1 MVETMAEDAS
11 MHSVEATGRTLEEA
25 KEKALQMLG
34 VTDDQVEWQILDEGS
49 RGIFGVLGSTP
60 ARVRAT
66 VKSAPR
72 EAPSEESERKA
83 LAVVNAALRASG
95 LAVKAMKRGSYDCYV
110 ELELVG
116 RDAPRFAGPQ
126 LDALQYVLNIIIN
139 KRYDKTTRVLL
150 DVGDYRKQR
159 AEKLRRMALEV
170 AKQVK
175 ERGEEAVLDPLNAI
189 ERRVVHQA
197 LMNDPE
203 VYTYSEG
210 EEPERRVVIS
220 PRKQ

>member
-1 MVETMAEDAS
+1 MALPMTENAPLQ
-11 MHSVEATGRTLEEA
+11 SVEAIGRSVEEA
-25 KEKALQMLG
+25 KAKALQILQA
-34 VTDDQVEWQILDEGS
+34 TEDQVEWEILDEGS
-49 RGIFGVLGSTP
+49 RGILGVLGATP

-66 VKSAPR
+66 LKQTTR
-72 EAPSEESERKA
+72 QAPSEESERKA
-83 LAVVNAALRASG
+83 MAVVNAALRASG
-95 LAVKAMKRGSYDCYV
+95 LAVKAIKRDSYDCYV

-116 RDAPRFAGPQ
+116 RDAQRFAGPQ

-139 KRYDKTTRVLL
+139 KRYDKTVRVLL

-189 ERRVVHQA
+189 ERRIIHHA
-197 LMNDPE
+197 LMNDPD

>member
-1 MVETMAEDAS
+1 MVEPMTDNAPVQ
-11 MHSVEATGRTLEEA
+11 SVETTGRTIEEA
-25 KEKALQMLG
+25 KEKALQLLQA
-34 VTDDQVEWQILDEGS
+34 TEEQVEWEILDEGS
-49 RGIFGVLGSTP
+49 RGIFGVLGSVP

-66 VKSAPR
+66 LKTAVR
-72 EAPSEESERKA
+72 QAPSEESERKVM
-83 LAVVNAALRASG
+83 AVVNAALRASG
-95 LAVKAMKRGSYDCYV
+95 LAVKAIKRDSYDCYV

-116 RDAPRFAGPQ
+116 RDAQRFAGPQ

-150 DVGDYRKQR
+150 DVGDHRKQR
-159 AEKLRRMALEV
+159 AEKLRRMALEI

-189 ERRVVHQA
+189 ERRIIHHT
-197 LMNDPE
+197 LMNDPD

>member
-1 MVETMAEDAS
+1 MTENASLSSVET
-11 MHSVEATGRTLEEA
+11 TGRTVEEA
-25 KEKALQMLG
+25 KERALQLLNASE
-34 VTDDQVEWQILDEGS
+34 DQVDWEILDEGS
-49 RGIFGVLGSTP
+49 RGLFGVLGSAP

-66 VKSAPR
+66 LKQAARS
-72 EAPSEESERKA
+72 APSEESERKVM
-83 LAVVNAALRASG
+83 AVVNAAMRASG
-95 LAVKAMKRGSYDCYV
+95 LAVKAIKRDSYDCYV

-116 RDAPRFAGPQ
+116 RDAQRFAGPQ

-189 ERRVVHQA
+189 ERRIIHHA
-197 LMNDPE
+197 LMNDPD

>member
-1 MVETMAEDAS
+1 MSNTMPLPQQ
-11 MHSVEATGRTLEEA
+11 SVEVSARTVEEA
-25 KEKALQMLG
+25 KERALQMLQANP
-34 VTDDQVEWQILDEGS
+34 DEVEWEILEEGS

-66 VKSAPR
+66 LKRSLPK
-72 EAPSEESERKA
+72 APSEESERKVM
-83 LAVVNAALRASG
+83 AVVNAALRASG
-95 LAVKAMKRGSYDCYV
+95 LAIKAIKRDSYDCYV

-116 RDAPRFAGPQ
+116 RDAHRFEGPQ

-139 KRYDKTTRVLL
+139 KRYDPTTRVLL
-150 DVGDYRKQR
+150 DVNDYRKRR
-159 AEKLRRMALEV
+159 AESLRRMALAV
-170 AKQVK
+170 AQQVK

-189 ERRVVHQA
+189 ERRVIHQT
-197 LMNDPE
+197 LMNDPD

-220 PRKQ
+220 PRR

>member
-1 MVETMAEDAS
+1 MTDYAPLQSVET
-11 MHSVEATGRTLEEA
+11 VGRTVEEA
-25 KEKALQMLG
+25 KEKALQMLQANEE
-34 VTDDQVEWQILDEGS
+34 QVEWEILEEGS
-49 RGIFGVLGSTP
+49 RGIFGVLGSMP

-66 VKSAPR
+66 LKHSA
-72 EAPSEESERKA
+72 EQAPSEESERKVM
-83 LAVVNAALRASG
+83 AVVNAALRASG
-95 LAVKAMKRGSYDCYV
+95 LAVKAIKRSSYDCYV

-116 RDAPRFAGPQ
+116 RDAARFAGPQ
-126 LDALQYVLNIIIN
+126 LDALQYVVNIIIN
-139 KRYDKTTRVLL
+139 KRYDKSTRAIL

-159 AEKLRRMALEV
+159 AERLRRMALEV
-170 AKQVK
+170 AQQVK

-189 ERRVVHQA
+189 ERRIIHHT
-197 LMNDPE
+197 LMDDPD

>member
-1 MVETMAEDAS
+1 MTEKAPLS
-11 MHSVEATGRTLEEA
+11 SVEATGRTVEEA
-25 KEKALQMLG
+25 KQRALQMLQ
-34 VTDDQVEWQILDEGS
+34 VTEEQVEWEILDEGS

-60 ARVRAT
+60 AKVRAT
-66 VKSAPR
+66 VKTAIR
-72 EAPSEESERKA
+72 RAPSEESERRVM
-83 LAVVNAALRASG
+83 AVVNAALRASG
-95 LAVKAMKRGSYDCYV
+95 LAVKAIKRDSYDCYV

-116 RDAPRFAGPQ
+116 RDAQRFEGPQ

-139 KRYDKTTRVLL
+139 KRYDKETRVIL

-159 AEKLRRMALEV
+159 AEKLRRMALEI

-189 ERRVVHQA
+189 ERRVIHHA
-197 LMNDPE
+197 LMDDPD

-220 PRKQ
+220 PRNKQ

>member
-1 MVETMAEDAS
+1 MMTEKAPLS
-11 MHSVEATGRTLEEA
+11 SVEATGRTVEEA
-25 KEKALQMLG
+25 KQRALQMLQ
-34 VTDDQVEWQILDEGS
+34 VTEEQVEWEILDEGS

-60 ARVRAT
+60 AKVRAT
-66 VKSAPR
+66 VKTAIR
-72 EAPSEESERKA
+72 RAPSEESERRVM
-83 LAVVNAALRASG
+83 AVVNAALRASG
-95 LAVKAMKRGSYDCYV
+95 LAVKAIKRDSYDCYV

-116 RDAPRFAGPQ
+116 RDAQRFEGPQ

-139 KRYDKTTRVLL
+139 KRYDKETRVIL

-159 AEKLRRMALEV
+159 AEKLRRMALEI

-189 ERRVVHQA
+189 ERRVIHHA
-197 LMNDPE
+197 LMDDPD

-220 PRKQ
+220 PRNKQ

>member
-1 MVETMAEDAS
+1 MAES
-11 MHSVEATGRTLEEA
+11 MTDNAPVQSVEATGRTVEEA
-25 KEKALQMLG
+25 KERALQMLG
-34 VTDDQVEWQILDEGS
+34 ATEEQVEWEILDEGS

-66 VKSAPR
+66 LKTVIKQ
-72 EAPSEESERKA
+72 APSEESERKVM
-83 LAVVNAALRASG
+83 AVVNAALRASG
-95 LAVKAMKRGSYDCYV
+95 LAVKAIKRDSYDCYV

-116 RDAPRFAGPQ
+116 RDAQRFAGPQ

-139 KRYDKTTRVLL
+139 KRYDPTTRVLL

-159 AEKLRRMALEV
+159 AEKLRRMALEI
-170 AKQVK
+170 AQQVK

-189 ERRVVHQA
+189 ERRIIHHT
-197 LMNDPE
+197 LMNDPD

>member
-1 MVETMAEDAS
+1 MTDNAPV
-11 MHSVEATGRTLEEA
+11 HSVEATGRTIEEA
-25 KEKALQMLG
+25 KQRALQLLNA
-34 VTDDQVEWQILDEGS
+34 TEEQVEWEILDEGN

-60 ARVRAT
+60 ARVRA
-66 VKSAPR
+66 VLKGSVR
-72 EAPSEESERKA
+72 QAPSEESERKA
-83 LAVVNAALRASG
+83 MAVVNAALRASG
-95 LAVKAMKRGSYDCYV
+95 LAVKAIKRDSYDCYV

-116 RDAPRFAGPQ
+116 RDAQRFAGPQ
-126 LDALQYVLNIIIN
+126 LDALQYILNIIIN
-139 KRYDKTTRVLL
+139 KRYDKTVRVLL

-189 ERRVVHQA
+189 ERRIIHHT
-197 LMNDPE
+197 LMDDPD

>member
-1 MVETMAEDAS
+1 MVQS
-11 MHSVEATGRTLEEA
+11 MTENAPEQSVEATGRTVEEA
-25 KEKALQMLG
+25 KEKALKMLQA
-34 VTDDQVEWQILDEGS
+34 TDEQVEWEILDEGS
-49 RGIFGVLGSTP
+49 RGIFGVLGFTP

-66 VKSAPR
+66 RKTALKQ
-72 EAPSEESERKA
+72 APSEESERKVM
-83 LAVVNAALRASG
+83 AVVNAALRASG
-95 LAVKAMKRGSYDCYV
+95 LAVKAIKRDSYDCYV

-116 RDAPRFAGPQ
+116 RDAQRFAGPQ
-126 LDALQYVLNIIIN
+126 LDALQYILNIIIN

-189 ERRVVHQA
+189 ERRVIHQT
-197 LMNDPE
+197 LMNDPD

-220 PRKQ
+220 PRKP

>member
-1 MVETMAEDAS
+1 MTDNAPKQ
-11 MHSVEATGRTLEEA
+11 SVEATGRTVEEA
-25 KEKALQMLG
+25 KERALQLLNA
-34 VTDDQVEWQILDEGS
+34 TEEQVEWEILDEGT

-66 VKSAPR
+66 LKETAGT
-72 EAPSEESERKA
+72 APSEESERKVM
-83 LAVVNAALRASG
+83 AVVNAALRASG
-95 LAVKAMKRGSYDCYV
+95 LAVKAIKRDTYDCYV

-116 RDAPRFAGPQ
+116 RDAQRFAGPQ

-189 ERRVVHQA
+189 ERRIVHHA
-197 LMNDPE
+197 LMNDPD